1 MGQLVQDGHNATL
14 TSGIGNC
21 GAENVVLGEG
31 HRASVFHCT
40 GVEVWDPE
48 LVVLLKWVRNTKQVL
63 KEVKALLGLF
73 EDVIGIHVLPK

>member
-14 TSGIGNC
+14 TSSVGNC
-21 GAENVVLGEG
+21 GSEHVVLGEG
-31 HRASVFHCT
+31 DRASVFHRT
-40 GVEVWDPE
+40 SVEVWDPE
-48 LVVLLKWVRNTKQVL
+48 LVVLLEWVRNTKQVF